1 MINNVPT
8 FSEWRADLF
17 LFLFQALQPY
27 SKRFSG
33 KKFGKI
39 MLLKHWPIQVLPA
52 SGVHDSSELRKLLSS
67 AQV

>member
-17 LFLFQALQPY
+17 LFLFQTLQPY

-33 KKFGKI
+33 KKIWQK
-39 MLLKHWPIQVLPA
+39 
-52 SGVHDSSELRKLLSS
+52 
-67 AQV
+67 